1 MARKTSVSKCWVP
14 VVVAA
19 ATSGLVGAP
28 PAAAG
33 PAAATV
39 GATPSAALIVGGTS
53 FPTLE
58 QSFMEQLW
66 PTWSTSLGLANAT
79 VPDLINVAYPAQL
92 YPFTDGE
99 FLGPSVAAG
108 VNNLLGLVNTTYTA
122 GAHLI
127 VWGISQG
134 ALVLDSAQRMLAG
147 NPAAPP
153 PGSLTF
159 VRVADPAASITG
171 MLNFLPDL
179 IMSKFLHLEDAV
191 RTPVDSQYNTIV
203 VTNEYDAFADFPNR
217 PWNLLAVANAIVG
230 LWYRHAQ
237 TGAADLTAVP
247 AQNISTTVNSQGAS
261 TTTYLVPSPLLPL
274 TQPLRDAGVAAGVVD
289 KLDAALRPIVDA
301 GYTRNEAAVTPA
313 DTAPAAP
320 TAVAA
325 AHPSPEE
332 ITDRIARPT
341 TPPRRQ
347 AIRAAVDA
355 KAPPAAAAAGT
366 RSSDGHGS
374 RSQRRDR

>member
-1 MARKTSVSKCWVP
+1 MP

-19 ATSGLVGAP
+19 ATAGLVGAP

-39 GATPSAALIVGGTS
+39 GATASAALIVGGTS

-159 VRVADPAASITG
+159 VRVADPAASTTG

-179 IMSKFLHLEDAV
+179 IMSKVLHLEDAV

-237 TGAADLTAVP
+237 TGAADLTSVP

-261 TTTYLVPSPLLPL
+261 TTAYLVPSPLLPL
-274 TQPLRDAGVAAGVVD
+274 TQPLRDAGVAAGFVD

-301 GYTRNEAAVTPA
+301 GYTRNDAAVSPA
-313 DTAPAAP
+313 DTAPAEP
-320 TAVAA
+320 TAAVAA
-325 AHPSPEE
+325 HASPVDE
-332 ITDRIARPT
+332 ITDRVARPT
-341 TPPRRQ
+341 APRRQ
-347 AIRAAVDA
+347 AIRAAVDV

-366 RSSDGHGS
+366 RSSDGHGG
-374 RSQRRDR
+374 RSQRRGR